1 MAPGTDRYVIVSP
14 VKDEARFIQTTLDSV
29 VAQTVRPARW
39 IIVDDGSQDE
49 TPAILKRYAEK
60 YDWIR
65 ILTVARDAKRR
76 LGSAEIRAFQ
86 AGYELLREEYFD
98 FVVKLDGDLELP
110 PDYFARLLAKFH
122 DDEKLGI
129 ASGIYLE
136 NWTGSW
142 APVEMPEYHAA
153 GASKVVRRK
162 CFEDING
169 FPLDPGWDTIDEI
182 RAQVR
187 GWSTCHFPDIPFRH
201 LRNEGSANGQLSTS
215 VLHGKI
221 YYLSG
226 GGSLFFWLKWLHRL
240 IFGRPFVL
248 GALAMLWGYL
258 MPLLSGQERLVTQN
272 EARLYRRVQKRR
284 ILEGLSQTLG
294 IGGKG
299 IDKARSA

>member
-1 MAPGTDRYVIVSP
+1 MTPTTDRYVIVSP
-14 VKDEARFIQTTLDSV
+14 VKDEARFIQQTLDSV
-29 VAQTVRPARW
+29 VAQTVRPECW

-65 ILTVARDAKRR
+65 LLTIARDAKRR

-86 AGYELLREEYFD
+86 SGYDLLRDHSLDY
-98 FVVKLDGDLELP
+98 VVKLDGDLELP

-122 DDEKLGI
+122 EDEKLGI

-136 NWTGSW
+136 NRNDSW
-142 APVEMPEYHAA
+142 VPVEMPEYHAA
-153 GASKVVRRK
+153 GASKIVRRQ
-162 CFEDING
+162 CFEDIQG

-187 GWSTCHFPDIPFRH
+187 GWNTRHFAEIPFRH
-201 LRNEGSANGQLSTS
+201 LRSEGSANGPLSTNR
-215 VLHGKI
+215 LHGKI

-226 GGSLFFWLKWLHRL
+226 GSLLFFGLKWMHRL
-240 IFGRPFVL
+240 VFGQPFVL

-258 MPLLSGQERLVTQN
+258 APLLSRQQRLVSEA
-272 EARLYRRVQKRR
+272 EARLYRRVQNRR
-284 ILEGLSQTLG
+284 ILQGLGQTLG
-294 IGGKG
+294 IG
-299 IDKARSA
+299 KARSAA